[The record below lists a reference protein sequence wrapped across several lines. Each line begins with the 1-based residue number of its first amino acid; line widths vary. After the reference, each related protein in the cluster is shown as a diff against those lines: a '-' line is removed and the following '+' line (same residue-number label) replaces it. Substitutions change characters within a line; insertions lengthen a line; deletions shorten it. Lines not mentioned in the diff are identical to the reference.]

1 MAYILAKPQEARLN
15 DVADQVLARIG
26 DMWPIADQE
35 IKRYV
40 VRLLEDFTAEKLH
53 DVLSRPTAYT
63 GRIKKKIQSLAD
75 AHAEQRFKELL
86 QVGKISTEAHWRF
99 TEKIVPGQLGKSIHN
114 ALYEREGSMNG
125 FEERAI
131 SELGGLSN
139 IACWHRNLGRGK
151 GFSINGYS
159 NNHYP
164 DFILL
169 TKSGKVIVLET
180 KGDDRDNS
188 DSAAKARLGK
198 IWQDQCG
205 PHVRYFMVFDQNRV
219 EGAYTLADAKRLV
232 GEVG

>member
-1 MAYILAKPQEARLN
+1 
-15 DVADQVLARIG
+15 
-26 DMWPIADQE
+26 
-35 IKRYV
+35 
-40 VRLLEDFTAEKLH
+40 LH
-53 DVLSRPTAYT
+53 DVLQRPLAYT
-63 GRIKKKIQSLAD
+63 SRIRRKVQGLAD
-75 AHAEQRFKELL
+75 AYAEQRFKEML
-86 QVGKISTEAHWRF
+86 QVGKLRTEPQWRF
-99 TEKIVPGQLGKSIHN
+99 PEKLVPGRLGPSIAN
-114 ALYEREGSMNG
+114 SLYEREGEMNN
-125 FEERAI
+125 FEARAI
-131 SELGGLSN
+131 SELGGLPN

-198 IWQDQCG
+198 IWQEQCG
-205 PHVRYFMVFDQNRV
+205 ADFRYFMVFDQNRV
-219 EGAYTLADAKRLV
+219 EGAYTLGDAKRLV